1 MNKLNN
7 FINFFKNKENI
18 IKLIVV
24 TVSALSVHY
33 LFWYYY
39 F

>member
-24 TVSALSVHY
+24 TVSALSIHY
-33 LFWYYY
+33 LF
-39 F
+39 

>member
-1 MNKLNN
+1 MEKLNN

-33 LFWYYY
+33 LF
-39 F
+39 

>member
-33 LFWYYY
+33 LF
-39 F
+39 